1 MQQPSVTPSTDTEPA
16 DQYSKRRCTA
26 IWCTVALHALSVI
39 ILLIGLM
46 AATRT
51 GNVAVSG
58 YYSGIILSFGTFL
71 GIVGLNVVENRR
83 PMLVA
88 AIIFISLGVVSCF
101 FCAIVDGI
109 IAAEYIDRRPLME
122 GRCEFY
128 ASNTGY
134 AYENYYNE
142 VSIKS
147 AGRKIHNV
155 PPNPSNLVSLVVC
168 QNYNQDCKLKVK
180 ANTCYCCDLY
190 NCESPGYHTHYFEFT
205 GVNSCWDV
213 VHLHRLLWSDVVL
226 NVLGVFLG
234 IITAAILGAFKDLV
248 PAVRSQMSP
257 RPAPPPHI
265 LYNPTQHV
273 VTYAGFCPSAQA
285 LPAYPNYPVPM
296 QHLNNFPGGNSAQP
310 SPDVPVTPSEENQPP
325 SQPSNTNPSV
335 PSQSTCPDT
344 SGYMLTPNAPSLY
357 PHSLGPFEKP
367 PPYAC

>member
-1 MQQPSVTPSTDTEPA
+1 MQQPSVTASA
-16 DQYSKRRCTA
+16 DADAAEQYSKRRCTA
-26 IWCTVALHALSVI
+26 MWSTVALHTLSVI
-39 ILLIGLM
+39 ILLIGLL

-51 GNVAVSG
+51 GNVAVAG

-71 GIVGLNVVENRR
+71 AIVGLNVVENRR

-88 AIIFISLGVVSCF
+88 SIIFISLGVISCF

-128 ASNTGY
+128 ASSTGY
-134 AYENYYNE
+134 AFDNYYNE
-142 VSIKS
+142 
-147 AGRKIHNV
+147 
-155 PPNPSNLVSLVVC
+155 VVC
-168 QNYNQDCKLKVK
+168 QNYNQDCKIKVK
-180 ANTCYCCDLY
+180 TNTCYCCDLY
-190 NCESPGYHTHYFEFT
+190 NCESPGYHSHYFEFT
-205 GVNSCWDV
+205 GVSSCWDV

-248 PAVRSQMSP
+248 PAVQPQMSP

-265 LYNPTQHV
+265 LYNPTQHM
-273 VTYAGFCPSAQA
+273 VTYAGFCPSGQA

-296 QHLNNFPGGNSAQP
+296 QHLNSYSAASP
-310 SPDVPVTPSEENQPP
+310 SPHSPEVPVTPLDESQSPT
-325 SQPSNTNPSV
+325 QPSNTNPSV
-335 PSQSTCPDT
+335 PSQSSCPET

-357 PHSLGPFEKP
+357 QHSLGPFEKP